1 MPTSAKMIADSI
13 SPDGVRICT
22 IECVLWRPLLAE
34 LNTYRDFSRN
44 GASSRARSIKKTLQE
59 VLEDTAIPTEFRR
72 EHIGMSG
79 GDLLEG
85 DELADAIDTVLE
97 LRDDALRGARRL
109 VELGVHK
116 SIVNRYIEPFMWHTH
131 VITATN
137 WDNFLEQRLALL
149 EDGRKGSDPMMYDLA
164 VAVKDAL
171 GGSVPTPLEY
181 GQWHMPYIQQRDH
194 SMVPPLVSGTLSP
207 DEILRRVS
215 VARCAGTSYLTQDKQ
230 NRDLRDDLRIHGNLV
245 SAEPPHWSP
254 FEHVAT
260 PARGLRLN
268 MTNQPPIPPR
278 RFNLTGWASLRWFAE
293 NDTAVG

>member
-85 DELADAIDTVLE
+85 DELADAIDAVLE

-109 VELGVHK
+109 IELGVHK

-164 VAVKDAL
+164 VAVKHELDI
-171 GGSVPTPLEY
+171 SMPNPLRY
-181 GQWHMPYIQQRDH
+181 QQWHMPYITDDDWA
-194 SMVPPLVSGTLSP
+194 LSP
-207 DEILRRVS
+207 VEDLKKIS
-215 VARCAGTSYLTQDKQ
+215 VARCAGTSYLTQGVQ
-230 NRDLRDDLRIHGNLV
+230 GRDHVKDLALFERLRT
-245 SAEPPHWSP
+245 AKPPHWSP

-260 PARGLRLN
+260 PTKSLYLN
-268 MTNQPPIPPR
+268 MTNQKPILAR

-293 NDTAVG
+293 NDISVV